1 MPQHLIQGSLRRSV
15 SAKPVFEVPEIR
27 RGATVAGNE
36 DDVLDRCGGGQFQQ
50 LLRNYDGSDRV
61 SAEMEGE
68 VQEGC
73 SIS

>member
-36 DDVLDRCGGGQFQQ
+36 DHILDRRDGGEFQQ
-50 LLRNYDGSDRV
+50 FLRDYDGSNRV
-61 SAEMEGE
+61 GAEVESE
-68 VQEGC
+68 VEEGC
-73 SIS
+73 IVS